1 MVPEGV
7 LRAIT
12 AVSTATLDRLL
23 AALIAAQLATGL
35 LSLRAGA
42 PPTAPLFFA
51 HGLLGG
57 ALLVAVAL
65 KLWRSVPGAVSAR
78 RWGRLALGSLLA
90 ALTVA
95 ALAGGFA
102 WVAGGRILSIG
113 PWTVLTL
120 HVWAALALVPIAAAH
135 LVPRRWR
142 LLQPRARAGAH
153 LISRR
158 TLLAGAAL
166 GVLGLAAW
174 ATSNVLDA
182 AQGGVRRFTGS
193 RWLPAGG
200 VPPVTTFFGEGTP
213 PIDPETWQLR
223 IHGRVADERLLSVAD
238 LAALGETDAAAVLD
252 CTSGWVIDTT
262 WHGVPLGVILDLA
275 APSPAASRVTVRSVT
290 GWYARLPLDE
300 AHRAFL
306 ATGVA
311 GRPLAHGNG
320 APLRLVAPD
329 RRGLEWVKWVTE
341 LELS

>member
-1 MVPEGV
+1 M
-7 LRAIT
+7 
-12 AVSTATLDRLL
+12 STATLDRLL
-23 AALIAAQLATGL
+23 AIIIAAQLATGL
-35 LSLRAGA
+35 LSLRAGS
-42 PPTAPLFFA
+42 PPTAPLFVA

-90 ALTVA
+90 ALTVT

-142 LLQPRARAGAH
+142 LLRPRARPGVP

-158 TLLAGAAL
+158 TLLASAAL
-166 GVLGLAAW
+166 GALGVVAW
-174 ATSNVLDA
+174 TASNLLDA

-200 VPPVTTFFGEGTP
+200 VPPVTTFFGEGTAT
-213 PIDPETWQLR
+213 IDRDAWRLR
-223 IHGRVADERLLSVAD
+223 VHGLVVEPQSVSLAD
-238 LAALGETDAAAVLD
+238 LDAAGEVDVSAVLD

-262 WHGVPLGVILDLA
+262 WRGVPLSAILDLA
-275 APSPAASRVTVRSVT
+275 GPLPQARGVTIRSVT
-290 GWYARLPLDE
+290 GWFARLPLDE
-300 AHRAFL
+300 ARGAFL

-329 RRGLEWVKWVTE
+329 RRGLEWVKWVDE
-341 LELS
+341 IEVG